1 MNRLFYWILLLVTVI
16 AVPAAVAGKTDHKND
31 PHYIKVG
38 FFDLHVCN
46 WPDRDLFF
54 LAVFSST
61 QFQQIE
67 KVSVFAPD
75 GAEVGK
81 FNLEKYRL
89 IKKKGKP
96 LKKIFLAHMA
106 ISGVKQDGWY
116 RAEIRMKDGRRYEA
130 RDFVR
135 IQLMERA
142 QKRFPPP
149 NAKDIDLPKVLTWK
163 PIPGAKYY
171 RVSIKD
177 LWEDERV
184 IHSSKLLAAPR
195 FKVPA
200 NLLQRGGYYSWRV
213 HARDLNKD
221 PLLGDFNHGSL
232 TGDIE
237 FMVRP

>member
-1 MNRLFYWILLLVTVI
+1 MNRLFYRILLLI
-16 AVPAAVAGKTDHKND
+16 AAMAVPAAMAGKTDHKND
-31 PHYIKVG
+31 PHYTKGG

-54 LAVFSST
+54 LAVFSSY
-61 QFQQIE
+61 QFQHVD

-75 GAEVGK
+75 GTAVGK

-89 IKKKGKP
+89 IRKKGKP
-96 LKKIFLAHMA
+96 LKKAFLSHMA
-106 ISGVKQDGWY
+106 IPAPKKGGWY
-116 RAEIRMKDGRRYEA
+116 RADILMKDGRHYEA

-135 IQLMERA
+135 IEFMERA
-142 QKRFPPP
+142 RKRFPPHKA
-149 NAKDIDLPKVLTWK
+149 NDIDLPGVLTWK
-163 PIPGAKYY
+163 PIPGAKFY
-171 RVSIKD
+171 RVFIKD

-184 IHSSKLLAAPR
+184 IHSSKLLTEPR
-195 FKVPA
+195 FKVPT
-200 NLLQRGGYYSWRV
+200 NLLQRGGFYSWRV
-213 HARDLNKD
+213 HARDINED